1 MDYPISMTTGFGS
14 YLLNIGEVK
23 NQGVELEITSRNIE
37 TKDFSW
43 TTMFNLSH
51 NKNKIVTLD
60 GNQTEIISGSQIH
73 QVGSSYRTFYLIEF
87 AGINPDNGRPQFY
100 TNTKDENGNL
110 IKEIT
115 ENADE
120 ANRIATK
127 HAEPNF
133 TGGLVNSLRY
143 KWFDLNFTFSYQFGG
158 YSYDNWAQKTEHGGN
173 DLEANIPAYY
183 ANSWKKPGD
192 ITNYELFIEEPD
204 YPMSSYSTTRR
215 LHSSDFIRL
224 KNITLG
230 FTLPKAWTSRLGL
243 DNVRLYAA
251 GNNLWTWASYDQY
264 DPEAVSA
271 GSAIWGTPPLKTMT
285 FGININF

>member
-1 MDYPISMTTGFGS
+1 MK
-14 YLLNIGEVK
+14 EV
-23 NQGVELEITSRNIE
+23 
-37 TKDFSW
+37 
-43 TTMFNLSH
+43 
-51 NKNKIVTLD
+51 
-60 GNQTEIISGSQIH
+60 
-73 QVGSSYRTFYLIEF
+73 
-87 AGINPDNGRPQFY
+87 
-100 TNTKDENGNL
+100 
-110 IKEIT
+110 T

-120 ANRIATK
+120 ANRIPTK

-183 ANSWKKPGD
+183 KNSWKQPGD
-192 ITNYELFIEEPD
+192 ITDYELFVEEPD
-204 YPMSSYSTTRR
+204 YPMISYATTRR

-224 KNITLG
+224 KNLTFG
-230 FTLPKAWTSRLGL
+230 FTLPKEWTSRLGL
-243 DNVRLYAA
+243 DYVRLYAS
-251 GNNLWTWASYDQY
+251 GNNLWTWARYDQY